1 MNSKIK
7 LFFSCSC
14 LFFIS
19 MAQDKEIKTLTTSPF
34 TGIKVFSEIK
44 LTLIHSD
51 VNKAIV
57 SGPQSDDVILSM
69 RNGILQIKIALGS
82 YSDSIPTKIDL
93 YHSKLLNKISAL
105 QGAQV
110 ISREPIRQTS
120 LNLESK
126 TGGEIDI
133 EVYADRLDAVAN
145 TGGRLALKGVVSN
158 LNLKVNI
165 GGSCEAEDLQTSQTQ
180 VKLLGGGYAYLLATK
195 LLEAKVVGG
204 SVLRVFGKPEK
215 VVYERK
221 LSGKIF
227 FEE

>member
-1 MNSKIK
+1 
-7 LFFSCSC
+7 
-14 LFFIS
+14 
-19 MAQDKEIKTLTTSPF
+19 
-34 TGIKVFSEIK
+34 
-44 LTLIHSD
+44 
-51 VNKAIV
+51 
-57 SGPQSDDVILSM
+57 M

-126 TGGEIDI
+126 TGGEIDF
-133 EVYADRLDAVAN
+133 EVYADRVNAVAN

-165 GGSCEAEDLQTSQTQ
+165 GGSCEAEELQTSQTQ
-180 VKLLGGGYAYLLATK
+180 VKLLGGGYAYLLVTK